1 LHRLGRERTTGVER
15 NGLLTHGTRVP
26 PECCGMPSKVD
37 SLENF
42 ARRLSNWLNWI
53 AGAGLVAM
61 LVLVAA
67 DIVAAKSFKWPI
79 PGGMEMVGFL
89 GVVIVAFSIAE
100 TQVLRGHIEVEFL
113 VARLPGAARKAIGT
127 IVYGFG
133 MVLFAVLAWESYRF
147 GHTLQASGEVSMT
160 QGIPFYPFVYGMA
173 LCCVSVF
180 LVLLVQLLKAVAE
193 S

>member
-1 LHRLGRERTTGVER
+1 MLS
-15 NGLLTHGTRVP
+15 HGTRVT

-37 SLENF
+37 SLEKF

-53 AGAGLVAM
+53 AGAGLTAM

-100 TQVLRGHIEVEFL
+100 TQILRGHIEVEFL
-113 VARLPGAARKAIGT
+113 VARLPAAARKAIAT
-127 IVYGFG
+127 IVYAFG
-133 MVLFAVLAWESYRF
+133 MVLFAAFAWESYRF

-180 LVLLVQLLKAVAE
+180 LVLLVQLLQAVAE